1 MDIACHYL
9 YVTDNLLDPSHV
21 AWVHVSS
28 FAGGGTE
35 DVPLKVDKLEDG
47 SSGVA
52 LDAESRATAL
62 LCANAQIQRKL

>member
-9 YVTDNLLDPSHV
+9 CVTDNLLDPSHV

-35 DVPLKVDKLEDG
+35 DVPLKVDKLENELG
-47 SSGVA
+47 
-52 LDAESRATAL
+52 
-62 LCANAQIQRKL
+62 